1 MNSQFKNSKFGFIL
15 YTIIIGLIVLSTLFV
30 IWYMTLGYKIGTYGP
45 DTRLGS
51 VYIGGL
57 TEDEIFSRLDEKIN
71 YWYSD
76 DMIVFELRYQNYQ
89 YEFDRDLLVFN
100 VETSALNIQDGRT
113 NELLVSIQ
121 GADRASIEAEITN
134 LVFLD
139 NVINNIDLQE
149 IINDMLEDAS
159 LMKSYSCID
168 IENYLI
174 DIELSIEEIGTAT
187 FVVPQGVEPIVM
199 ASKVNTIF
207 EDGKIIIEGNT
218 LFDIKEIFGT
228 TMNDAE
234 MTVLSSAMLDLIL
247 ETNFLIDERHY
258 NPNIDFTE
266 YTIENYPYFAR
277 NSIINQIVDQSFSFY
292 NPNISDYYFT
302 LEIVDEFTIDL
313 VLHGLPF
320 ENDIE
325 ITILQTE
332 LEFITQTTNNATL
345 LQVGYNGVVVEV
357 YRVTTDLYGNI
368 IYDKLILSEFYPPI
382 KEIIY
387 EP

>member
-15 YTIIIGLIVLSTLFV
+15 YTVIIGLIVLSTIFV
-30 IWYMTLGYKIGTYGP
+30 IWYMTLGYKLGTYGP

-76 DMIVFELRYQNYQ
+76 DMIVFELRYQDYE
-89 YEFDRDLLVFN
+89 YEFDRSLLVFN
-100 VETSALNIQDGRT
+100 VETSALDIQDGKT

-121 GADRASIEAEITN
+121 GADRDAIEAEIAE

-139 NVINNIDLQE
+139 NVIDNLNLSE
-149 IINDMLEDAS
+149 MINDMLVDAS

-168 IENYLI
+168 VEDYLL
-174 DIELSIEEIGTAT
+174 DVELSIEEIGSAT
-187 FVVPQGVEPIVM
+187 FLVPQGVDTTVM
-199 ASKVNTIF
+199 ANKVSSIF
-207 EDGKIIIEGNT
+207 EEGKIIIEGNN
-218 LFDIKEIFGT
+218 LFDINVVFGT

-258 NPNIDFTE
+258 NPNIDFTL
-266 YTIENYPYFAR
+266 YTIDDYPYFAR
-277 NSIINQIVDQSFSFY
+277 NSIINQIVNQSFSFY
-292 NPNISDYYFT
+292 NPNISDYYFM
-302 LEIVDEFTIDL
+302 LEVVDESTVDIKL
-313 VLHGLPF
+313 YGLPF
-320 ENDIE
+320 ENNIK
-325 ITILQTE
+325 IIILHPE
-332 LEFITQTTNNATL
+332 LDYITQTTNNASL
-345 LQVGYNGVVVEV
+345 LQAGYNGVVIEV
-357 YRVTTDLYGNI
+357 YRVTTDLYGNVV
-368 IYDKLILSEFYPPI
+368 YDKLILSEFYPPI

-387 EP
+387 VP